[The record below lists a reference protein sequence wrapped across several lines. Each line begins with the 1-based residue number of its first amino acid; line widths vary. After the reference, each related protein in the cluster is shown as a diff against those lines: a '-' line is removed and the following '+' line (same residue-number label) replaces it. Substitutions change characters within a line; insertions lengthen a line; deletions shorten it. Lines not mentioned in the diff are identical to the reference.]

1 MVYETFGF
9 FSRQLL
15 FSRYIGIADVDR
27 AFSDLL
33 QACAGAAGIQSQ
45 RYFRILALELS
56 SRILTSGSSAEEPEE
71 VTCPVTFAPEAAP
84 LFAGSLFPPQ
94 PAAAIKAVEASASA
108 IIF

>member
-1 MVYETFGF
+1 MVYEAFGF

-33 QACAGAAGIQSQ
+33 QTGTGAAGIQSQ

-56 SRILTSGSSAEEPEE
+56 SRILYKRKQWKSRK
-71 VTCPVTFAPEAAP
+71 
-84 LFAGSLFPPQ
+84 Q
-94 PAAAIKAVEASASA
+94 
-108 IIF
+108 